1 MENLKHLLI
10 LCCYGGVPFIDYGPG
25 TNETDGKLDMSN
37 MLDPTDWI
45 AVDSSGSLLNASIHP
60 ELLAENP
67 GLATLIPLNADIQ
80 LDSCDLYNLTFS
92 SNADQKLF
100 DVGHGTLKC
109 RCPRKHFG
117 SACHLNAPISLKLTM
132 NSTIAAIHNTTN
144 GNPFAVVMLMLMCL
158 MAAMAAVF
166 MMMRAC
172 FCDCFGGFKSPFSS
186 RESQDLDPEAVNR
199 CLQMAR
205 AHEEQDK
212 RNYGES
218 RHPLIPSISEGCAPY
233 NPPVL
238 SVGQFEVVP
247 PPPRHCSPPPSYRSS
262 TNSLDQIPSH
272 KL

>member
-25 TNETDGKLDMSN
+25 GNGTSEIDMTNT
-37 MLDPTDWI
+37 LDPTDWI

-60 ELLAENP
+60 ELLSENP
-67 GLATLIPLNADIQ
+67 ALSTLIPANADIQ

-92 SNADQKLF
+92 SSADQKLF

-109 RCPRKHFG
+109 RCPRKHYG
-117 SACHLNAPISLKLTM
+117 SACHLASPISLKLTM
-132 NSTIAAIHNTTN
+132 NDTVAMIQNHTN

-172 FCDCFGGFKSPFSS
+172 FCDCFGGFKSPFTA
-186 RESQDLDPEAVNR
+186 RESPQLDPEAVNR
-199 CLQMAR
+199 CLQAAC
-205 AHEEQDK
+205 AHEERDK
-212 RNYGES
+212 RAYGDS
-218 RHPLIPSISEGCAPY
+218 RHPLIPSVSEGCAPY

-247 PPPRHCSPPPSYRSS
+247 PPRRCSPPPSYRSN
-262 TNSLDQIPSH
+262 TSLDQIPSY